1 MERKTNLVDLTS
13 MAEPDE
19 ELFRKTMRKLS
30 KIEFIYCFQCSKC
43 TSGCT
48 AFKLLELTPHEIM
61 TVVKLGFIQK
71 LISSDMI
78 WTCATCLKCTERCPH
93 RSSPYHVIM
102 ALRNV
107 AVETQAKVPEAY
119 LKVVSQILETG
130 LMQSV
135 EKVTTKKMET
145 FDREKLGLPEII
157 HPTEGFTSNFLK
169 ALEEHEV

>member
-1 MERKTNLVDLTS
+1 MSLIDLTS

-19 ELFRKTMRKLS
+19 ELYKKAMSKLS
-30 KIEFIYCFQCSKC
+30 KIELLDCFQCSKC

-48 AFKLLELTPHEIM
+48 SFKLLELTPHEIM
-61 TVVKLGFIQK
+61 IIVKLGFIQK
-71 LISSDMI
+71 LINSEII
-78 WTCATCLKCTERCPH
+78 WTCATCLKCAERCPH

-107 AVETQAKVPEAY
+107 AVGQQVKVPEAY

-130 LMQSV
+130 LMQPM
-135 EKVTTKKMET
+135 EKVTSKNMET
-145 FDREKLGLPEII
+145 FDREKLGLPKIR
-157 HPTEGFTSNFLK
+157 HPTEGFASNFLK